1 MKVLVKVY
9 DGMKYDAESKKVAE
23 VEYDNVAN
31 LEVKTMTDEEIFAD
45 GFDETDEY
53 REYAII
59 TFTDGTTATFRNSHV
74 DIFYEHPIIDS
85 ICHLNRV

>member
-74 DIFYEHPIIDS
+74 DIFYEHPLIDS